1 MRTDPAE
8 ARRNDNESPTP
19 REVASATA
27 EPDIVRLPKRR
38 CVAIDGSGSPGDA
51 AFEQAVGALYGT
63 AYALKFARKKAGQ
76 HEFKIGPLE
85 GRWAADVPPNFRGK
99 PPATTWR
106 WRLRIGVP
114 PDVTRD
120 ELERIKEQVVTKKR
134 GKLAGSATVPHV
146 FVEALPAERV
156 GRVLHIGP
164 YADEP
169 ASFARIAGALERAG
183 LKPAPTHIEVYL
195 NDPRRVRPQALRTV
209 LLRQLAA

>member
-1 MRTDPAE
+1 MARRVLDSAGMRTDPAK

-19 REVASATA
+19 REVATA
-27 EPDIVRLPKRR
+27 IGEPDIVRLPKRR

-99 PPATTWR
+99 PPVSTWR

-146 FVEALPAERV
+146 FVEAVPAERV
-156 GRVLHIGP
+156 GRSRYAAVSASAACFTSGLTPTSPRASRESQAPSSGP
-164 YADEP
+164 
-169 ASFARIAGALERAG
+169 
-183 LKPAPTHIEVYL
+183 V
-195 NDPRRVRPQALRTV
+195 
-209 LLRQLAA
+209 